1 MPPTRALV
9 AGLVAA
15 TLLAGCG
22 PSASPSPAGS
32 ATPSAAASASGQSVE
47 PSTGSPVPSPSPTAT
62 PVPTQTPTPTPP
74 PAPGD
79 AADFWRVALGPL
91 TAGGRI
97 RLIAAGPS
105 PGEIRYEPTA
115 SASMLDGHAVFVCLE
130 GVAYDSQNLW
140 EPVPGV
146 WSCGAKALR
155 QGFRE
160 LGQPLEAWSPALE
173 PNTGILER
181 VRVDADGTWLW
192 DYSADSPQY
201 GGRVTATV
209 RLDPATGRILS
220 AVRDD
225 PIGRSG
231 YTFEYGASFPPIAL
245 PGD

>member
-1 MPPTRALV
+1 MLPIRALV
-9 AGLVAA
+9 AALVAV
-15 TLLAGCG
+15 TVLAACG
-22 PSASPSPAGS
+22 PSSPPSPAGS
-32 ATPSAAASASGQSVE
+32 VTPSATAPASAPTVG
-47 PSTGSPVPSPSPTAT
+47 PPTGSPVPSPSPTAA
-62 PVPTQTPTPTPP
+62 PVPTPTPTPTP
-74 PAPGD
+74 LPAPAD
-79 AADFWRVALGPL
+79 APDFWRVALDAL
-91 TAGGRI
+91 TAAGRL
-97 RLIAAGPS
+97 RLTADGPS

-115 SASMLDGHAVFVCLE
+115 SASMLDGHAVFVCLK

-140 EPVPGV
+140 EPVPGL

-160 LGQPLEAWSPALE
+160 LGQPLEAWSAALE
-173 PNTGILER
+173 PNKGIRER

-225 PIGRSG
+225 PIGRTD
-231 YTFEYGASFPPIAL
+231 YTFEYDASFPPIAL

>member
-1 MPPTRALV
+1 MLPIRALV
-9 AGLVAA
+9 AGLVAV
-15 TLLAGCG
+15 TVLAACG
-22 PSASPSPAGS
+22 PSSPPSPAGS
-32 ATPSAAASASGQSVE
+32 VTPSAPAPASGPTVE
-47 PSTGSPVPSPSPTAT
+47 PSTGSPVPSPSLAAT
-62 PVPTQTPTPTPP
+62 PVPA
-74 PAPGD
+74 PAD
-79 AADFWRVALGPL
+79 AADFWRVAIDAL
-91 TAGGRI
+91 TAAGRV
-97 RLIAAGPS
+97 RLTVAGPS

-115 SASMLDGHAVFVCLE
+115 SASMVDGHPVFVCLE

-140 EPVPGV
+140 EPVPGI

-160 LGQPLEAWSPALE
+160 LGQPLEAWSAALE
-173 PNTGILER
+173 PNTGIRER

-225 PIGRSG
+225 PIGRTG
-231 YTFEYGASFPPIAL
+231 YVFEYGAAFPPIAL

>member
-1 MPPTRALV
+1 MPRIRAFVVSLV
-9 AGLVAA
+9 AMA
-15 TLLAGCG
+15 LLAACG
-22 PSASPSPAGS
+22 PSAPPSPTGPV
-32 ATPSAAASASGQSVE
+32 TPSATASASGPTVE
-47 PSTGSPVPSPSPTAT
+47 PPTGSPVPSPSPAAT
-62 PVPTQTPTPTPP
+62 PVPTPTATPTPP
-74 PAPGD
+74 PAPAD
-79 AADFWRVALGPL
+79 AADFWRVALDAVTAAGRVRL
-91 TAGGRI
+91 T
-97 RLIAAGPS
+97 AAGPS

-115 SASMLDGHAVFVCLE
+115 SASMLDGHAVFVCLK

-146 WSCGAKALR
+146 WSCGAKALG

-173 PNTGILER
+173 PSTGILER

-225 PIGRSG
+225 PIGRSE